1 MYSFY
6 SFKMAVTTAIES
18 RLKMNQLTSSVPFDA
33 EAVRDLLRQVVDPEV
48 GVNIVDL
55 GLVYRIDAT
64 PQRLLIEMTMTSPA
78 CPMGEMIM
86 DDAYAAL
93 AAGLPEGCA
102 PEIVLVWEPPWAPS
116 MMSERSRE
124 NLGWSAA

>member
-1 MYSFY
+1 MTI
-6 SFKMAVTTAIES
+6 KTGNQES
-18 RLKMNQLTSSVPFDA
+18 ARPPTVVDA
-33 EAVRDLLRQVVDPEV
+33 EVVRRLLRQIVDPEV

-78 CPMGEMIM
+78 CPMGDMIM
-86 DDAYAAL
+86 DDDYAAL
-93 AAGLPEGCA
+93 AAGLPEGCVT
-102 PEIVLVWEPPWAPS
+102 EIVLVWEPPWDPS
-116 MMSERSRE
+116 MMSERSRQ